1 MIEKDLIKRAKKG
14 EISAF
19 AELVE
24 KYESDI
30 FTYCLY
36 ILRNREDA
44 KDLTQE
50 TFLKAFLKIQSLKK
64 DEDFKFWLLRIARN
78 SCYKKL
84 RRLKIE
90 KNFIDLEE
98 EKKFSIDEEV
108 IKDERREK
116 LINAINKLNKKD
128 KEILI
133 LRDIEGYSYDEIS
146 KILKL
151 SLNLVK
157 VRIHRAR
164 KNLKKIL
171 GEKYEWLQINKRWT
185 FEFKRK
191 EY

>member
-116 LINAINKLNKKD
+116 LIDAINKLNKKD

-171 GEKYEWLQINKRWT
+171 GEKYE
-185 FEFKRK
+185 
-191 EY
+191 